1 MTITPARPKLLSE
14 TDIARNTY
22 EEAVRVTEAYRIQ
35 LRQRCRNVHSDP
47 DERVRRIAEAKDQME
62 AAERAEYAAWQQLEH
77 LRQLAI
83 KRPWATV

>member
-22 EEAVRVTEAYRIQ
+22 DEAVRVTEAYRIQ
-35 LRQRCRNVHSDP
+35 LHARRRAVHSDP
-47 DERVRRIAEAKDQME
+47 AERERRIDEAVAQME

-77 LRQLAI
+77 LRQMAI
-83 KRPWATV
+83 RQPWATV